1 MRARWLALLLLAAPQ
16 AALANSWC
24 LVPSSRDLLSG
35 AQFVAI
41 VRAASPDVLTIVAV
55 RYGNPGRRAALKVSE
70 HVLIHPCG
78 VELTPRAEYLAVE
91 TCGRSDYDRC
101 TLALRPLDRAHD
113 DLVFLENRHFVRWN
127 DVLRMLRDWQEG
139 TLPTSRFHLWLASA
153 DTEEPDEDEASARH
167 LVENLEWTT
176 GDLVKAPEKAEDVRN
191 GPMAVLIRDL
201 AAMPAECQPYDL
213 VDELLSAMYDSSEFR
228 AKMPNP

>member
-1 MRARWLALLLLAAPQ
+1 MRARWLALLLLAAPH
-16 AALANSWC
+16 AALANSFC
-24 LVPSSRDLLSG
+24 LEPSSRDLLSG

-41 VRAASPDVLTIVAV
+41 VRAASTDVLTIVAV

-70 HVLIHPCG
+70 HVLIHTCG

-91 TCGRSDYDRC
+91 ACGK
-101 TLALRPLDRAHD
+101 LALRPLDRAQR
-113 DLVFLENRHFVRWN
+113 DLVFLENRHFVRWTE
-127 DVLRMLRDWQEG
+127 VVRMLRDWQEG
-139 TLPTSRFHLWLASA
+139 TLPTARFHHWIASA
-153 DTEEPDEDEASARH
+153 DTDEPDDDAPARR
-167 LVENLEWTT
+167 LIEILEWTT

-191 GPMAVLIRDL
+191 GPIAMLIRSL

-213 VDELLSAMYDSSEFR
+213 VNELLSVMYDSPEFR